1 MCSSLEEL
9 DGLVGGYISPK
20 LWEEIEAL
28 NRTEL
33 VVYSNNLLSHRSIF
47 SCFAESP
54 FYIFPNWKLLNGD
67 SAEWKILNGDSA
79 EWKL

>member
-9 DGLVGGYISPK
+9 DGLVGGSISPK

-28 NRTEL
+28 NRTESKIA
-33 VVYSNNLLSHRSIF
+33 VLLSHRSIF

-54 FYIFPNWKLLNGD
+54 FYIFPNWKILNAN

>member
-1 MCSSLEEL
+1 MYSSLEEL
-9 DGLVGGYISPK
+9 DGLVGGCISPK
-20 LWEEIEAL
+20 LWEEMEAL
-28 NRTEL
+28 TCCL
-33 VVYSNNLLSHRSIF
+33 FKLLSHRSIF

>member
-9 DGLVGGYISPK
+9 DGLVGGSISPK

-33 VVYSNNLLSHRSIF
+33 KLLFLLSHRSIF
-47 SCFAESP
+47 SESP
-54 FYIFPNWKLLNGD
+54 FYIFPNSENI
-67 SAEWKILNGDSA
+67 ER
-79 EWKL
+79 